1 MHYSIC
7 YHPAGR
13 EKSYK
18 TPASAIFFFDF
29 FQEAQ
34 DKLLELDR
42 LSNELEAFVEKTKNA
57 TIEETEVKVNFV
69 TLIIFFIDL
78 M

>member
-1 MHYSIC
+1 MC

-13 EKSYK
+13 GKSYK
-18 TPASAIFFFDF
+18 TPASAIFFFNF

-57 TIEETEVKVNFV
+57 TIEETEVKANFV
-69 TLIIFFIDL
+69 SLIFIYL

>member
-1 MHYSIC
+1 
-7 YHPAGR
+7 
-13 EKSYK
+13 
-18 TPASAIFFFDF
+18 
-29 FQEAQ
+29 
-34 DKLLELDR
+34 LLELDK

-69 TLIIFFIDL
+69 TLIFIYL

>member
-1 MHYSIC
+1 M
-7 YHPAGR
+7 
-13 EKSYK
+13 
-18 TPASAIFFFDF
+18 FFFDF